1 MTASAAGLEQF
12 ADQNT
17 VILTSFRRDG
27 TPVDTPVHLAV
38 EGGRAYFRTYATA
51 FKTRRLRHDP
61 EAELWVA
68 SNGRSPALAALLR
81 PKAARRT
88 GLGIRARVR
97 LLSGEESA
105 RAAGALACRYPLLHG
120 FLIPWSHR
128 HVYRTETV
136 NAEVVPTGES
146 LGQATAVRPATAAAS

>member
-1 MTASAAGLEQF
+1 MTTRTADLEQF

-51 FKTRRLRHDP
+51 LKTRRLRRNP
-61 EAELWVA
+61 EVELWVA

-81 PKAARRT
+81 QKAARRT
-88 GLGIRARVR
+88 GPGIRAQVR
-97 LLSGEESA
+97 LQSGEDSA
-105 RAAGALACRYPLLHG
+105 RAAGALARRYPVLHG
-120 FLIPWSHR
+120 FLIPWLHR

-136 NAEVVPTGES
+136 HAEVVPTGEALAQAGA
-146 LGQATAVRPATAAAS
+146 LGPAAADAA